1 MGIKRVR
8 DSWRMA
14 GEKKARFWRQNL
26 GADLFSEVW
35 PSVYEGTVQRENTH
49 TQNTHTK
56 SNITRS
62 VTSLSYFTVDKK
74 ANQNKTNCQSAASER
89 NKKNCM
95 HV

>member
-14 GEKKARFWRQNL
+14 GKKNEARFWRQNL
-26 GADLFSEVW
+26 GPDLFSEVW
-35 PSVYEGTVQRENTH
+35 PSAYERQSGEKTH
-49 TQNTHTK
+49 THKTHTK

-62 VTSLSYFTVDKK
+62 FTSLSYFTVDKK
-74 ANQNKTNCQSAASER
+74 ANQNKTNRQSAASER
-89 NKKNCM
+89 NKMNCM